1 VTAGAPPDAAR
12 WVDNRPTAGL
22 VRLPDVREAMAHRRI
37 AWYLARR
44 DVKLRYKQTLLGAG
58 WTIIK
63 PLVGVGLFTI
73 VFGELVGVPSDGK
86 PYAVF
91 VFAGL
96 LGWTY
101 FSGSLSNAALSLLAN
116 ESLVTK
122 IYFPRLLAPI
132 SGVLPGLLDFA
143 VGLPVLAAL
152 MAIYGVA
159 PGWQLVTLPVWLL
172 VLAGLA
178 FGIGCLLGAAM
189 VTYRDFAHGLPY
201 LLQLGLFATP
211 IIYPSTLPEGEGAWV
226 FHMNPLVAPIDGLRW
241 ALIGGDALDAPDLI
255 SLAVGALLATAGVL
269 YFCRVERRFADVI

>member
-1 VTAGAPPDAAR
+1 MTAGAPADVAR
-12 WVDNRPTAGL
+12 WDENRPTAGL
-22 VRLPDVREAMAHRRI
+22 ARLPDVREVIAYRRI

-44 DVKLRYKQTLLGAG
+44 DIQLRYKQTLLGAG

-73 VFGELVGVPSDGK
+73 VFGGFVGVPSNGK

-101 FSGSLSNAALSLLAN
+101 FSGSLSNAAMSLLAN
-116 ESLVTK
+116 QSLVTK

-152 MAIYGVA
+152 MAIHGVA
-159 PGWQLVTLPVWLL
+159 PGWQLATLPVWLL
-172 VLAGLA
+172 VFAGLA
-178 FGIGCLLGAAM
+178 FGFGCLLGAAM
-189 VTYRDFAHGLPY
+189 VTYRDVGHGLPY

-211 IIYPSTLPEGEGAWV
+211 IVYPSTLPTGAGAWV
-226 FHMNPLVAPIDGLRW
+226 IHLNPLVAPIDGLRW
-241 ALIGGDALDAPDLI
+241 ALIGGDAMDARDLA
-255 SLAVGALLATAGVL
+255 SLAIGALLATAGVL